1 VSAPEETSRAAR
13 AEDEYFVGYLPT
25 PPGLRRFHFA
35 VVTLAVIGL
44 IGIASVLA
52 SSASSEHG
60 HFGGGE
66 ADFVGVFS
74 ATPVPVLRVA
84 SAEGGVRTFL
94 VVRGGKSG
102 LPAAQVAE
110 HDGHVVRLRGG
121 LVERDGL
128 GMIEVY
134 QPIEAAEID
143 VLARAQIDDRAQS
156 SMGHVALEGELVDSK
171 CWLGRMHPGAG
182 RTHRACAQQCVAGG
196 IPAILVVRRGDGSET
211 PYVLAGVEGD
221 ATQLAILELIA
232 DPVHVEGMLRTDG
245 DLLVLDVEPASLG
258 RR

>member
-1 VSAPEETSRAAR
+1 MSAPEKNERAGAD
-13 AEDEYFVGYLPT
+13 DEYFVGYLPT
-25 PPGLRRFHFA
+25 PPRLLRFQLA
-35 VVTLAVIGL
+35 VVTVAVLGML
-44 IGIASVLA
+44 GIATVLA
-52 SSASSEHG
+52 SSSSGEHG

-74 ATPVPVLRVA
+74 AMPVPLLRVPD
-84 SAEGGVRTFL
+84 AEGGVRTFL

-134 QPIEAAEID
+134 QPIEAAELD
-143 VLARAQIDDRAQS
+143 AEARARVEARSQRPR
-156 SMGHVALEGELVDSK
+156 GHVALEGELVDSK

-196 IPAILVVRRGDGSET
+196 IPAILVVRRDDGAET
-211 PYVLAGVEGD
+211 PYVLAGIEDD
-221 ATQLAILELIA
+221 ATQLAILELVA
-232 DPVHVEGMLRTDG
+232 DPVRVEGSLREDG

>member
-1 VSAPEETSRAAR
+1 MSGRDDAPGADD
-13 AEDEYFVGYLPT
+13 DEYFVGYLPT
-25 PPGLRRFHFA
+25 PPRLRRFQLV
-35 VVTLAVIGL
+35 VVTIAVLGML
-44 IGIASVLA
+44 GMASVLA
-52 SSASSEHG
+52 SSASGEHG

-74 ATPVPVLRVA
+74 ASPVPLLRVA
-84 SAEGGVRTFL
+84 GAEGTVRTFL

-102 LPAAQVAE
+102 LPAAQIAE

-143 VLARAQIDDRAQS
+143 ARARSQIDARAQS
-156 SMGHVALEGELVDSK
+156 TLGHVALEGELVDSK

-196 IPAILVVRRGDGSET
+196 IPAIFVVRRDDGEEI
-211 PYVLAGVEGD
+211 PYVLAGVGDD
-221 ATQLAILELIA
+221 ATQVTILELLA
-232 DPVHVEGMLRTDG
+232 DPVRVEGTLRQDG
-245 DLLVLDVEPASLG
+245 DLLVLDAEPASLV